1 MDCNIIITANVHP
14 TEDPE
19 KVKIAINNLFSP
31 LSFTII
37 ETQGIRQLTATI
49 TQQKGLQKFYTRLRE
64 ERILG
69 AARRWLRQNMHNTT
83 IKFCLH
89 KQAAY
94 SNRISFCASDGE
106 SPLGP
111 IRVNIDCDNPRA
123 FIDWLTPRTTNK

>member
-1 MDCNIIITANVHP
+1 MNCNIIITADIHP

-31 LSFTII
+31 SSFTVMD
-37 ETQGIRQLTATI
+37 TQGLQQLTATI
-49 TQQKGLQKFYTRLRE
+49 TQQSDLHTFYTRIRE
-64 ERILG
+64 ERILS
-69 AARRWLRQNMHNTT
+69 AARRWLRQNLHDTT
-83 IKFCLH
+83 FTFCLH

-94 SNRISFCASDGE
+94 SNRISFCAPNGE

-111 IRVNIDCDNPRA
+111 IRISISCDNPQA

>member
-1 MDCNIIITANVHP
+1 MNCNIIIATDVYP

-19 KVKIAINNLFSP
+19 KVKTAINNLFAPQSYH
-31 LSFTII
+31 TTEI
-37 ETQGIRQLTATI
+37 QGIQQLTATI
-49 TQQKGLQKFYTRLRE
+49 TQSDLHKFYTRLRE

-69 AARRWLRQNMHNTT
+69 AARRWLRQNMLGTT
-83 IKFCLH
+83 ITFCLH

-94 SNRISFCASDGE
+94 SNRISFCAPDGE

-111 IRVNIDCDNPRA
+111 IQVEIKCDKPQA

>member
-1 MDCNIIITANVHP
+1 MNCNIIITADVHP

-31 LSFTII
+31 SSFRTL
-37 ETQGIRQLTATI
+37 EAQGIQQLTATI
-49 TQQKGLQKFYTRLRE
+49 TQQSDLHKFYTRLRE

-69 AARRWLRQNMHNTT
+69 SARRWLRQNMHDTT
-83 IKFCLH
+83 ITFCLH

-94 SNRISFCASDGE
+94 SNRISFCAPDGE

-111 IRVNIDCDNPRA
+111 IRVNIYCDNPRA
-123 FIDWLTPRTTNK
+123 FIDWLTPRTTNR

>member
-1 MDCNIIITANVHP
+1 MNCNVIITADVHP

-31 LSFTII
+31 PSNTII
-37 ETQGIRQLTATI
+37 DAQGTQQVTATI
-49 TQQKGLQKFYTRLRE
+49 TQQSDLHKFYTRLRE
-64 ERILG
+64 KQILG
-69 AARRWLRQNMHNTT
+69 AARRWLRQNIQGTT
-83 IKFCLH
+83 ITFCLH

-94 SNRISFCASDGE
+94 SNRISFCAPNGE

-111 IRVNIDCDNPRA
+111 ILVEIQCDNPRA